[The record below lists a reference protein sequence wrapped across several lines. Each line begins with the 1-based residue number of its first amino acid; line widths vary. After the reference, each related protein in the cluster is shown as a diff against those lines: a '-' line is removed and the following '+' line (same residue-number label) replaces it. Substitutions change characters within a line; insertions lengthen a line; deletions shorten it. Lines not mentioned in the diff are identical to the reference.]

1 MPYGLATA
9 GDVLTAANVN
19 LLPRGRVA
27 YAQVTASQTP
37 FTTQADVTGL
47 SVTFTAVSGRNY
59 RTTAFIELGYT
70 AASDLIIAYLTTG
83 ANAQLVR
90 HTIVSPAL
98 VAGASYMVAVM
109 SYNSSSLSGSTTHKL
124 RLERNTGAG
133 TLATFAAAASPG
145 YIMVEDLGA

>member
-27 YAQVTASQTP
+27 YAEVTASQTP

-59 RTTAFIELGYT
+59 RTTAFIEIGST
-70 AASDLIIAYLTTG
+70 AAGDLVIAYLTTG
-83 ANAQLVR
+83 ANVQLVR

-98 VAGASYMVAVM
+98 VSGATYMVAVV
-109 SYNSSSLSGSTTHKL
+109 SYSSSSLSGSTTHKL
-124 RLERNTGAG
+124 RLERNVGSG
-133 TLATFAAAASPG
+133 TLGTFASATSPAF
-145 YIMVEDLGA
+145 IMVEDLGA

>member
-27 YAQVTASQTP
+27 YAQVTANQTP
-37 FTTQADVTGL
+37 FTTVADVTGL

-59 RTTAFIELGYT
+59 RTTVFLELTDTVSG
-70 AASDLIIAYLTTG
+70 DLIIAYLTTG
-83 ANAQLVR
+83 AGTQLVR
-90 HTIVSPAL
+90 SPFVSYGVSTAASSAL
-98 VAGASYMVAVM
+98 SF
-109 SYNSSSLSGSTTHKL
+109 SFNSSTLSGSTTHKV
-124 RLERNTGAG
+124 RLERNVGTGTVG
-133 TLATFAAAASPG
+133 TVASATSPA

>member
-27 YAQVTASQTP
+27 YAQVVANQTGIS
-37 FTTQADVTGL
+37 TVADVTGL
-47 SVTFTAVSGRNY
+47 SATFTAVSGRNY

-83 ANAQLVR
+83 ANVQLVR

-98 VAGASYMVAVM
+98 ISGFNYMVVVA

-124 RLERNTGAG
+124 RLERNTGVG
-133 TLATFAAAASPG
+133 TLSTFAAAGSPG

>member
-59 RTTAFIELGYT
+59 RTMAFMELGDSV
-70 AASDLIIAYLTTG
+70 AGDLIIAYLTTG
-83 ANAQLVR
+83 ANTQLVR

-98 VAGASYMVAVM
+98 VSGVTYMVAVM
-109 SYNSSSLSGSTTHKL
+109 SYSSSSLSGSTTHKV
-124 RLERNTGAG
+124 RLERNVGSG
-133 TLATFAAAASPG
+133 TLGMFAAATSPAF
-145 YIMVEDLGA
+145 IMVEDLGA